1 MFYFTCNKSRIY
13 ESFTFWNVTIKKRTL
28 SRYSHFLRSICLCV
42 CVCVCVCVCYMIKK
56 SGFSF
61 QTFESYIYPFTI
73 YRKLYI
79 DTHKNKKYWCRYA
92 AILTYSL
99 VCEKPQDPAETSLNT
114 FYWFPT
120 SKGHNK
126 KSNVFSHGERAEKP
140 RCEIWLWCLCH
151 CARKTKQALTN
162 VISPLFPI
170 KGQILT
176 HKRATR
182 ESHTHILLLIMK
194 MMTYLHL

>member
-1 MFYFTCNKSRIY
+1 M
-13 ESFTFWNVTIKKRTL
+13 
-28 SRYSHFLRSICLCV
+28 CV
-42 CVCVCVCVCYMIKK
+42 CVCI
-56 SGFSF
+56 
-61 QTFESYIYPFTI
+61 QTFEQCHIYTHSQYIDNYIY
-73 YRKLYI
+73 
-79 DTHKNKKYWCRYA
+79 THTHNKYWPRYA

-99 VCEKPQDPAETSLNT
+99 VCEKPQDPAEMSLNA
-114 FYWFPT
+114 FYWFST

-162 VISPLFPI
+162 VISPLFSI